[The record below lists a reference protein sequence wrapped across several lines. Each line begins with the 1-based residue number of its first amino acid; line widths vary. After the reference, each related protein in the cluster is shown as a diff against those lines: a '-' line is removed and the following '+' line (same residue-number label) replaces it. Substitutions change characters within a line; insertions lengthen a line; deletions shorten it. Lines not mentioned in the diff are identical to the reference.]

1 MKFKLSTISIIVFV
15 LFSQFVIAQPSKLML
30 FDIYHGQ
37 NSRVAKGWNEL
48 LLPQQP
54 VTRIDTN
61 TQVINKSVLQKSN
74 VLILFSP
81 TKVFGSG
88 EKEAII
94 KYLKRGGSLLLIFDE
109 ERRTPLSVGVNE
121 IIIPFGL
128 ELTENTAAPHNCG
141 AFAEKNEVCSAKR
154 ELPYSGGRS
163 IKGGNIISKV
173 NYDGSYV
180 HCTYVNLKG
189 GGKIMV
195 MSDGMAGLLLGE
207 PDGERLS
214 GTGPTD
220 TKYWGKDSEVFMKE
234 VLAFMVR

>member
-1 MKFKLSTISIIVFV
+1 MKKFPCILV
-15 LFSQFVIAQPSKLML
+15 LMLMSQMVLAQPSKLFL
-30 FDIYHGQ
+30 FDISHGQ
-37 NSRVAKGWNEL
+37 NPKIARGWSKL

-54 VTRIDTN
+54 LTSLDTN
-61 TQVINKSVLQKSN
+61 TLVISKSVLKKTD
-74 VLILFSP
+74 VLVLFSP
-81 TKVFGSG
+81 TKVFESK

-94 KYLKRGGSLLLIFDE
+94 NYLNKGGSLLLIFDE
-109 ERRTPLSVGVNE
+109 ERRTPLSVGVND

-128 ELTENTAAPHNCG
+128 ELTENVSAPHNCG
-141 AFAEKNEVCSAKR
+141 ALAEKNEVCSNKR

-163 IKGGNIISKV
+163 IKGGHVISKV
-173 NYDGSYV
+173 YHNGEFVHCSYV
-180 HCTYVNLKG
+180 ALNA

-234 VLAFMVR
+234 VLVFMIN